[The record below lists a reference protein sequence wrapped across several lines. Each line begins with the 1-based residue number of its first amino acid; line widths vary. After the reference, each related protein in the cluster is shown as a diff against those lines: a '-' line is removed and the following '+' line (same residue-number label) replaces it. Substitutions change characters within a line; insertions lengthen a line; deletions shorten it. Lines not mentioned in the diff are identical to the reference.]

1 MASTTET
8 GHAKNIANFQTLI
21 EFLIGYGS
29 SYNPSKTSLQLPAL
43 VALKQSA
50 ELALSDVLSNN
61 TIYNGKVSERQTAF
75 SGIKT
80 MATRFINAIQ
90 VSGASEGSIKEAK
103 FHNRKLQGKRAS
115 APKTP
120 ANPDEAAPAI
130 ISVSQQSYD
139 QLIQH
144 LLGIKIV
151 LENEPNYQPNEPELL
166 VDMLTLTITDLQ
178 NKNLEVARAYA
189 NVNNARIARNKLL
202 YGDENG
208 ICETAS
214 DVKKYIKAI
223 FGATSPEFAQI
234 KGLEFSKIKN

>member
-21 EFLIGYGS
+21 EFLMGYGS
-29 SYNPSKTSLQLPAL
+29 SYNPSKTSLQLPAII
-43 VALKQSA
+43 ALKDSA
-50 ELALSDVLSNN
+50 EIALADVLSKN
-61 TIYNGKVSERQTAF
+61 TIYNGKVSERQEAF

-90 VSGASEGSIKEAK
+90 ASNASEGSIKEAK
-103 FHNRKLQGKRAS
+103 FHNRRLQGKRAS

-120 ANPDEAAPAI
+120 VDPGKTAPVT
-130 ISVSQQSYD
+130 ISASQQSYD

-144 LLGIKIV
+144 LSGLKMV

-166 VDMLTLTITDLQ
+166 VDTLASTITDLQ
-178 NKNLEVARAYA
+178 NKNLEVIRAYA
-189 NVNNARIARNKLL
+189 NVNNARITRNKLL
-202 YGDENG
+202 YGDEIG
-208 ICETAS
+208 ICEIAS
-214 DVKKYIKAI
+214 DIKKYIKAI

-234 KGLEFSKIKN
+234 KGIEFSKIKN